1 MGSARH
7 TTNQTASACTRLIDT
22 SAERVCRAAP
32 SGAAP
37 LNAPV
42 QVIADAL
49 HDTLRR
55 VARAQMQV
63 GPFLASTR
71 RARRSKSA
79 WHCQR
84 FGLTCPYGCDYRRQ
98 RVQRRDRVVRL
109 PPRPAASARPTGAEC
124 AWGCTAILM
133 AADMQALTAPQG
145 ACLWASSTN
154 LAVLHRSALTS

>member
-55 VARAQMQV
+55 VARAQIQV

-79 WHCQR
+79 
-84 FGLTCPYGCDYRRQ
+84 
-98 RVQRRDRVVRL
+98 
-109 PPRPAASARPTGAEC
+109 
-124 AWGCTAILM
+124 
-133 AADMQALTAPQG
+133 
-145 ACLWASSTN
+145 
-154 LAVLHRSALTS
+154 